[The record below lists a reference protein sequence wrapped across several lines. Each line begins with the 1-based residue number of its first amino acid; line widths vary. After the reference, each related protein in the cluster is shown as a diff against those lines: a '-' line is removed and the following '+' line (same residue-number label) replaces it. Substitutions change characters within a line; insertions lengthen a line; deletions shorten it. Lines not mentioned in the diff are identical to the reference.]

1 MVHHHVQ
8 DDPHAALVGLVH
20 QGFQALLVAVVGIY
34 LGEVQR
40 PVAVVGVE
48 GEVALLAAAD
58 EAVHL
63 LHHGGDPD
71 GVHAEALDV
80 VELLGQPLEVAAM
93 PGGDLVLAILLA
105 AEAVIVGG
113 VAVVEAVG
121 QQEIDAGLIPAE
133 GLGLGRRYGLEQQ
146 EAAALFRWR

>member
-20 QGFQALLVAVVGIY
+20 QSSQALLVAVVGINF
-34 LGEVQR
+34 GEVQR

-48 GEVALLAAAD
+48 GEAALLAATD

-71 GVHAEALDV
+71 GIHAEALDV

-105 AEAVIVGG
+105 AEAVIVGR

-121 QQEIDAGLIPAE
+121 QQEIDARLIPAE
-133 GLGLGRRYGLEQQ
+133 GLP
-146 EAAALFRWR
+146 WPP